1 MTKTFTYKR
10 FFYLITLLLLGSIGW
25 QNLFA
30 QVTTSAIKGV
40 VADESGQVLPGVSIV
55 ATHLPS
61 GTTYGIAT
69 GGDGSYTILNMR
81 IGGPYTVEAS
91 YVGYQ
96 NLKVENVFLQLGEK
110 KEIKFKLKSGVDLQE
125 VIINADK
132 DDLINSSRTG
142 AGSVVSLEQLQ
153 TFPTITRSAAD
164 LTRLNPL
171 AAEGGSFGG
180 RNDQFNNYTLDGSIF
195 NNPFGLDAATPGG
208 QSNAQPVSLDAIE
221 QISVSFAP
229 YDVTK
234 AGFTGASVDAV
245 TKSGTNKFT
254 GSVFGYFRNSDM
266 TSGTVDGT
274 SVNRGDLSQFQSGFS
289 VGGPIIKN
297 KLFFFANFELER
309 RSDLGS
315 YFEPNNGQSGEN
327 ISRVLAS
334 DMTNISNLLRQT
346 FNYETGAIS
355 GFKHRSD
362 NQKGLFKLSYNLSQA
377 HKLAITYNFLD
388 AFREQ
393 PAHPSALGRR
403 GPDVFTLQF
412 QNSGYRINNTLHS
425 IKAELN
431 SQFGSK
437 FANKF
442 QAGYTSFRD
451 SRDPFSAPFPVL
463 NIWKDGSPYIIA
475 GHEPFSINNRL
486 TQDVFQLTNNFN
498 IYLKKHTFTIGTSF
512 ERFAFDNSFNLTGY
526 GARVFFPGVDI
537 NDVGTFIPSQGFR
550 DEVVA
555 ARAAF
560 ENNNR
565 NNSWALAETNIG
577 QWAMYAQDE
586 ISVTPNLTLTIGL
599 RTDMPLYFNT
609 RDKMQENI
617 DRQGGGYV
625 RNITYYDAD
634 GNPTLLNSLRFPRQT
649 PLFSPRI
656 GFNFDI
662 NGDQTMQ
669 LRGGSGIFTGRFP
682 FVWIGNQ
689 VANPNFFFYVVTD
702 PNFKFPQVWR
712 TNVGFDRK
720 FANGWAFSADVIY
733 TQDLQAMMVR
743 NYGLRTPT
751 GTLAGIDNR
760 PIYLESDRAK
770 NQFGGV
776 TNAYVFTNT
785 NVGYSF
791 NTMLQVTKTF
801 ANNMKASLSYN
812 FLDVRDAASIDAE
825 ISSDAYERNPANIL
839 NSNRP
844 ELAPALYGNK
854 HRIVGSF
861 YKKFSYGEKMATH
874 VAIFM
879 EYLQGGRFS
888 YTYSGDINNDGS
900 GLNDLIYI
908 PTNAEIDQM
917 PFTGN
922 AEAITAQRNAFKSYI
937 AQDKYLRKNQ
947 GEYAEKYAAIN
958 PWYSRWDMRI
968 MQELRLGNG
977 NSFQL
982 SLDILNVGNLI
993 SSAWGV
999 RQLATNT
1006 GLVQPL
1012 SVSVASG
1019 VPTYTF
1025 DTAQKSTFFNDFSLN
1040 SRWQMQLG
1048 LRYNF

>member
-1 MTKTFTYKR
+1 MTKKFISKH
-10 FFYLITLLLLGSIGW
+10 FFYLFCFGLLFAFG
-25 QNLFA
+25 NLSA
-30 QVTTSAIKGV
+30 QVTTSSVKGDV
-40 VADESGQVLPGVSIV
+40 SDENGQALPGVSIV
-55 ATHLPS
+55 ATHQPS
-61 GTTYGIAT
+61 GTTYGMAT
-69 GGDGSYTILNMR
+69 LADGSFNIPNMR
-81 IGGPYTVEAS
+81 IGGPYTIEAS
-91 YVGYQ
+91 FVGYQ
-96 NLKVENVFLQLGEK
+96 NAKFENVFLLLGER
-110 KEIKFKLKSGVDLQE
+110 KELNFKLKSGVDLQE
-125 VIINADK
+125 VTVTADK
-132 DDLINSSRTG
+132 DDLINSSKTG

-171 AAEGGSFGG
+171 AADGGSFGG

-254 GSVFGYFRNSDM
+254 GSVFGYFRNKNM
-266 TSGTVDGT
+266 TSGKVDGT

-289 VGGPIIKN
+289 LGGPIIKN

-315 YFEPNNGQSGEN
+315 YFEPNTGQGGEN
-327 ISRVLAS
+327 VARVTAA
-334 DMTNISNLLRQT
+334 DMILVSNLLRQT
-346 FNYETGAIS
+346 FGYETGAIS

-362 NQKGLFKLSYNLSQA
+362 NQKGLFKLSYNISQA

-403 GPDVFTLQF
+403 GPDPNTLQF
-412 QNSGYRINNTLHS
+412 QNSGYRINNKLHA

-437 FANKF
+437 YANKF
-442 QAGYTSFRD
+442 QIGYTSFRD

-463 NIWKDGSPYIIA
+463 NIWKDGSPYIVA

-486 TQDVFQLTNNFN
+486 TQDVFQFSNNFN
-498 IYLKKHTFTIGTSF
+498 VYLKKHTLTVGTSF
-512 ERFAFDNSFNLTGY
+512 ERFSFDNSFNLNAY
-526 GARVFFPGVDI
+526 GGTFPGSQIGFDTI
-537 NDVGTFIPSQGFR
+537 TNFIQSP
-550 DEVVA
+550 
-555 ARAAF
+555 AF
-560 ENNNR
+560 ESQVENARLTFQNNNQ

-577 QWAMYAQDE
+577 QWALYAQDE
-586 ISVTPNLTLTIGL
+586 ISVTQNFTLTIGA
-599 RTDMPLYFNT
+599 RIDMPLYFDT
-609 RDKMQENI
+609 RQKMQENI
-617 DRQGGGYV
+617 NRQPAYI
-625 RNITYYDAD
+625 RNITYYDAE
-634 GNPTLLNSLRFPRQT
+634 GNPTLLNSLKFPDQK
-649 PLFSPRI
+649 PLFSPRL
-656 GFNFDI
+656 GFNLDI

-669 LRGGSGIFTGRFP
+669 LRGGTGVFTGRFP

-689 VANPNFFFYVVTD
+689 VANPNFFFYVTTD
-702 PNFKFPQVWR
+702 PKFKFPQVWR
-712 TNVGFDRK
+712 TNIGFDRK
-720 FANGWAFSADVIY
+720 FANGWAFSMDIIY
-733 TQDLQAMMVR
+733 TKDLQAMMVR
-743 NYGLRTPT
+743 NYGLKLPT
-751 GTLAGIDNR
+751 GTLAGTDNR
-760 PIYLESDRAK
+760 PIYLNSDRA
-770 NQFGGV
+770 QVFGGP

-791 NTMLQVTKTF
+791 NTMLQVSKTF

-812 FLDVRDAASIDAE
+812 FLDARDAASIDAE

-839 NSNRP
+839 HSNRP
-844 ELAPALYGNK
+844 DLAPALYGNR

-861 YKKFSYGEKMATH
+861 YKKISYGERMATH
-874 VAIFM
+874 VAVFM

-908 PTNAEIDQM
+908 PTNTEIDQM
-917 PFTGN
+917 AFTGD
-922 AEAITAQRNAFKSYI
+922 AAAITAQRNAFKNYI
-937 AQDKYLRKNQ
+937 AQDKYLSKNQ
-947 GEYAEKYAAIN
+947 GEYAEKYAPIN

-968 MQELRLGNG
+968 MQELKLNNG
-977 NSFQL
+977 HSFQL

-993 SSAWGV
+993 SSSWGV

-1012 SVSVASG
+1012 SVSVANG

-1025 DTAQKSTFFNDFSLN
+1025 DTSQRNTFFNDFSLN
-1040 SRWQMQLG
+1040 SRWQMQVG